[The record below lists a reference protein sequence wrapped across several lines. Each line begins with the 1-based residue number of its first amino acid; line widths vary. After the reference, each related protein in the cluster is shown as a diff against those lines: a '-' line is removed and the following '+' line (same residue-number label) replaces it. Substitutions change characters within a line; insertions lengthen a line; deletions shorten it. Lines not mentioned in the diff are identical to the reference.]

1 MRMGNSSDG
10 KVQILYI
17 GDDSEID
24 ELIIFGYSFK
34 KGFTVVRVLGDNM
47 QLSKILQLGDVINQ
61 LDTENTNIDSFMK
74 YLL

>member
-34 KGFTVVRVLGDNM
+34 KGFAVVRVLGDNM